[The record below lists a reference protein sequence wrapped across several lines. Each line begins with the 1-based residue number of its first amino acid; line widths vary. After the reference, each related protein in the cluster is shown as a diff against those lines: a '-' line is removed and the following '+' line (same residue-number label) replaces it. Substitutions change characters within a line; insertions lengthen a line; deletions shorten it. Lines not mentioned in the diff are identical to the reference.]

1 MKLSNNFS
9 LEEFEHS
16 EVAIASGIK
25 NKAPE
30 EAINNLK
37 KLCENVLEPLRQ
49 YLNKPIRILSGYR
62 CEELNNAVN
71 GVEKSQHLTGCAADI
86 TVENIPHPE
95 LFEIIKNNFKFD
107 QLILEYVQ
115 SNNPYSGWVHV
126 SWNENKNRNKC
137 LKLG

>member
-16 EVAIASGIK
+16 YVAIARGIN

-30 EAINNLK
+30 EVINNLK
-37 KLCENVLEPLRQ
+37 KLCENALEPLRQ
-49 YLNKPIRILSGYR
+49 YLNKPIKILSGYR

-71 GVEKSQHLTGCAADI
+71 GVKNSQHLLGCAADI

-95 LFEIIKNNFKFD
+95 LFEIIKNHFEFD
-107 QLILEYVQ
+107 QLILEYVKP
-115 SNNPYSGWVHV
+115 NNSFSGWVHV
-126 SWNENKNRNKC
+126 SWNENKNRNKYF
-137 LKLG
+137 KLG